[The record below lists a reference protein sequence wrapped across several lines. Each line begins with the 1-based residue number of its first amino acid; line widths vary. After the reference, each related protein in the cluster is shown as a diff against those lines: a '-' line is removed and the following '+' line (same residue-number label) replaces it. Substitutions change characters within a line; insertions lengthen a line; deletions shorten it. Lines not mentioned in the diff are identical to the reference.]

1 MDIET
6 DVLIVG
12 GGIAGCSAAYYLA
25 RDGGEVALVD
35 RGEVGRGASGRNAG
49 SLHQQLMPFTFRE
62 GSARE
67 RQARVDT
74 LPLMVA
80 ASGVWQELSREL
92 DGDIELRIIGGLMVA
107 ETDEQ
112 MAFLADKA
120 ALEQDQGLDVHMVSG
135 NELRTLAPYLSE
147 AVIGAEYAPGEGKL
161 NPLRA
166 IAGLVQGAK
175 RSGARFFE
183 GRELLDLERGPA
195 DFTALLTGG
204 RVRCRRVLNAA
215 GPWAAQV
222 AAKVGVSL
230 AVEPNCVQS
239 SVTERTTPLVGHLVC
254 HAEKILSLKQV
265 TNGGL
270 IIGGGWPA
278 KIDPATSDLTV
289 LAENV
294 RANVA
299 LACQMVPDLE
309 RKRLLRSW
317 AGVNIRSDGKPFL
330 GEVPGVPGFY
340 NAVPPDAGLT
350 MGPICAKLVA
360 EQMTGRPT
368 SLDIGM
374 FTIERAAP

>member
-25 RDGGEVALVD
+25 RDGVEVVLID
-35 RGEVGRGASGRNAG
+35 QGEVGRGASGRNAG
-49 SLHQQLMPFTFRE
+49 SLHQQLMPFIFRE

-74 LPLMVA
+74 LPLMAA

-92 DGDIELRIIGGLMVA
+92 DGDIELRVVGGLMVA
-107 ETDEQ
+107 ETDDQ

-161 NPLRA
+161 NPLKA
-166 IAGLVQGAK
+166 IAGLVRGAK
-175 RSGARFFE
+175 RHGARFFE
-183 GRELLDLERGPA
+183 GRQLLELERGRTG
-195 DFTALLTGG
+195 FTALLAGG
-204 RVRCRRVLNAA
+204 RVRCRRVVNAA
-215 GPWAAQV
+215 GPWSARI

-239 SVTERTTPLVGHLVC
+239 GVTERTEPVVDHLVC

-265 TNGGL
+265 ANGGL

-278 KIDPATSDLTV
+278 SIDPVTNGLTV
-289 LAENV
+289 MAEN
-294 RANVA
+294 
-299 LACQMVPDLE
+299 
-309 RKRLLRSW
+309 
-317 AGVNIRSDGKPFL
+317 
-330 GEVPGVPGFY
+330 
-340 NAVPPDAGLT
+340 
-350 MGPICAKLVA
+350 
-360 EQMTGRPT
+360 
-368 SLDIGM
+368 
-374 FTIERAAP
+374 

>member
-25 RDGGEVALVD
+25 RDGVEVALVD
-35 RGEVGRGASGRNAG
+35 RGEVGRGATGRNAG

-67 RQARVDT
+67 RQARVST

-80 ASGVWQELSREL
+80 AAGVWQELSREL
-92 DGDIELRIIGGLMVA
+92 DGDIELRIVGGLMVA
-107 ETDEQ
+107 ESDEH
-112 MAFLADKA
+112 MAFLADKV
-120 ALEQDQGLDVHMVSG
+120 ALERDQGLDVHMVSG

-161 NPLRA
+161 NSLRA
-166 IAGLVQGAK
+166 IAGLVKGAK
-175 RSGARFFE
+175 QGGARLFQ
-183 GRELLDLERGPA
+183 GRELLDLEHGA
-195 DFTALLTGG
+195 GGFTARVTGG
-204 RVRCRRVLNAA
+204 RVRCQRVVNAA
-215 GPWAAQV
+215 GPWSAQV
-222 AAKVGVSL
+222 AAKVGISL
-230 AVEPNCVQS
+230 PVEPNCVQS
-239 SVTERTTPLVGHLVC
+239 GVTERTAPLVSHLVC

-265 TNGGL
+265 ANGGL

-278 KIDPATSDLTV
+278 RIDPVTNGLTV

-299 LACQMVPDLE
+299 LACQMVPGLE
-309 RKRLLRSW
+309 KVRLLRSW
-317 AGVNIRSDGKPFL
+317 AGVNIKSDGKPIL

-340 NAVPPDAGLT
+340 NVVPPDAGLT
-350 MGPICAKLVA
+350 MGPICARLVV
-360 EQMTGRPT
+360 EQMTGRRP
-368 SLDIGM
+368 SMDIGI
-374 FTIERAAP
+374 FSV